1 MHGPYHV
8 VEHDALNS
16 TAGFLGRAKRIVQNK
31 FNKHTPSGNTRE
43 FPVEFAM
50 FQDIHFDPGTEEGGS
65 KVIRGIYKHT
75 PIAPPANT
83 TDKAVVTTVEDPCYF
98 EVKIT
103 CMRSGQETASEYNRG
118 KHLKSI
124 TIPTP
129 GANDK
134 DVPLVHDATDYTVVA
149 K

>member
-1 MHGPYHV
+1 
-8 VEHDALNS
+8 
-16 TAGFLGRAKRIVQNK
+16 
-31 FNKHTPSGNTRE
+31 
-43 FPVEFAM
+43 AM
-50 FQDIHFDPGTEEGGS
+50 FQDIHFDPGTGEGGS

-75 PIAPPANT
+75 PMAPS
-83 TDKAVVTTVEDPCYF
+83 VEDPCYF

-103 CMRSGQETASEYNRG
+103 CMKSGQDTANEYNRG

-129 GANDK
+129 GASGVDDQ
-134 DVPLVHDATDYTVVA
+134 DVPLVHDDTLKTVVA

>member
-1 MHGPYHV
+1 V

-16 TAGFLGRAKRIVQNK
+16 TAGYLGRAGRYVQNK
-31 FNKHTPSGNTRE
+31 LNKHTANGNTRE
-43 FPVEFAM
+43 FPVSEAM
-50 FQDIHFDPGTEEGGS
+50 FKEIHFDPETAAGGS
-65 KVIRGIYKHT
+65 KIIRGIYKYT
-75 PIAPPANT
+75 PQPP
-83 TDKAVVTTVEDPCYF
+83 EDPCYF

-103 CMRSGQETASEYNRG
+103 CMKSGQDTANEYNRG

-129 GANDK
+129 GASGVD
-134 DVPLVHDATDYTVVA
+134 DLDGVPLVHDATLKTVVA

>member
-1 MHGPYHV
+1 M

-16 TAGFLGRAKRIVQNK
+16 TAGYLGKAKRMVQNK
-31 FNKHTPSGNTRE
+31 FNQHTSNGNTRE
-43 FPVEFAM
+43 FPVSHAM
-50 FQDIHFDPGTEEGGS
+50 FQDIHFDPGTGEGGS

-75 PIAPPANT
+75 PMAPS
-83 TDKAVVTTVEDPCYF
+83 VEDPCYF

-103 CMRSGQETASEYNRG
+103 CMKSGQDTANEYNRG

-129 GANDK
+129 GASGVDDK
-134 DVPLVHDATDYTVVA
+134 DVPLVHDDTLKTVVA